1 MGSEMC
7 IRDSNVATAS
17 VPHTGNTN
25 YHKVRHLDLHVS
37 DSALKFP
44 SISQL
49 ELWEDGVSTISRRR
63 DAVFMM
69 IRASTRLGSARRPRR
84 DGVAPRRSKYF
95 IFALYLPLFQLI
107 LDVFILNTQELV
119 FGWKVYDYVSYQ
131 RYRFSVRDQRCVS
144 RRFEVWRR
152 LHAIDAVR
160 RLLCLLYTSPS
171 PRDGLL
177 SRMPSSA

>member
-1 MGSEMC
+1 
-7 IRDSNVATAS
+7 
-17 VPHTGNTN
+17 
-25 YHKVRHLDLHVS
+25 
-37 DSALKFP
+37 LKFP

-49 ELWEDGVSTISRRR
+49 EVWEDGVTYRC

-69 IRASTRLGSARRPRR
+69 IRASTRR

-131 RYRFSVRDQRCVS
+131 RYRFSVRDQRCVA
-144 RRFEVWRR
+144 RRFEV
-152 LHAIDAVR
+152 
-160 RLLCLLYTSPS
+160 
-171 PRDGLL
+171 
-177 SRMPSSA
+177 